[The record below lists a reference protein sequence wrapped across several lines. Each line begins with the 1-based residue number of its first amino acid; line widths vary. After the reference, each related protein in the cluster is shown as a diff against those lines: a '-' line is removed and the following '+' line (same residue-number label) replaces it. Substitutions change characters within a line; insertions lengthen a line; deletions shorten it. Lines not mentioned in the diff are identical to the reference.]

1 MVLIPCSFAIEVIWI
16 VFIWYHADI
25 SYSPTT
31 FYLMATASLDGRW
44 MNGYYVEGQHTVII
58 LILLC
63 VHAHSVKSNS
73 FQPHTGSFVNGI
85 FQERKLEW
93 LPFLTPGNL
102 PKPGIKLLC
111 LLHQQADSLPL
122 APPEKPLLD
131 SIIPSLL
138 TSIPLQRWGLLAQQ
152 YVPDCQRKISLVK
165 VNRQRRLYSRLFQ

>member
-1 MVLIPCSFAIEVIWI
+1 MFV
-16 VFIWYHADI
+16 WYHADI

-44 MNGYYVEGQHTVII
+44 LNGYYIEGQHMVII

-63 VHAHSVKSNS
+63 VRAHSVKSNS

-85 FQERKLEW
+85 FEERKLEW

-138 TSIPLQRWGLLAQQ
+138 TSIPLQR
-152 YVPDCQRKISLVK
+152 
-165 VNRQRRLYSRLFQ
+165 